1 MKKIIGLIVL
11 CIGVVLMSCE
21 PNAPT
26 SGKVVTQE
34 ATDITDYS
42 AKLHGSLTVDPKGYG
57 QIYCGIV
64 IAKTEEEIKEHKGKF
79 YEAMS
84 LQDKDFVVNVYG
96 LSPNTE
102 YYYCTWVALN
112 QITNKYFGK
121 TKSFT
126 TLDGTGVPEGE
137 EHPNTNFVAKP
148 FSVSSID
155 KVCFSPGNLQYQP
168 NATTW
173 RFAHEQYNYIGSANT
188 NAALTYD
195 SWLDLFGWSTEEG
208 YSYFGVSTDLA
219 DDYYTGRFKD
229 WGCKRI
235 GKDEPNTWRTLT
247 YEEWRY
253 LLGVR
258 KNCNALMGCAQ
269 LMGVNGLILLPDD
282 WQAPEG
288 VTFKPGFYEEK
299 INNESEAKA
308 GYGAHQFIDE
318 TEWKALEHSGAVF
331 LPAAGYRV
339 GWDVG
344 NVQYDGFYW
353 SSTPNKPN
361 TAYYV
366 YFSSEQTEPRTRERK
381 HAHSVR
387 LVRDVKTGN

>member
-1 MKKIIGLIVL
+1 MKKYF
-11 CIGVVLMSCE
+11 VLMLCSIAAIWMGCE
-21 PNAPT
+21 PNGPT
-26 SGKVVTQE
+26 FGKVTTLE
-34 ATDITDYS
+34 ATNITDYS
-42 AKLHGSLTVDPKGYG
+42 AQLPGSLNVDPKGYG

-64 IAKTEEEIKEHKGKF
+64 IAKTEEEIKERKGKF
-79 YEAMS
+79 YESMS
-84 LQDKDFVVNVYG
+84 LQNKEFVVNVYG
-96 LSPNTE
+96 LSPNTK
-102 YYYCTWVALN
+102 YYYCTWVGLN

-137 EHPNTNFVAKP
+137 EHPNTNYVAKP
-148 FSVSSID
+148 FSVSLQRQ
-155 KVCFSPGNLQYQP
+155 VYFSPGNLQYQP

-173 RFAHEQYNYIGSANT
+173 RFAHEQYNYIGSANKNT
-188 NAALTYD
+188 ALTYD
-195 SWLDLFGWSTEEG
+195 SWIDLFGWSTYEG
-208 YSYFGVSTDLA
+208 YSYFGVSTDTTA
-219 DDYYTGRFKD
+219 NYYSGRFKD

-235 GKDEPNTWRTLT
+235 GKDEPDTWRTLA

-253 LLGVR
+253 LLGGR

-269 LMGVNGLILLPDD
+269 VMGVNGLILLPDD
-282 WQAPEG
+282 WQTPEG
-288 VTFKPGFYEEK
+288 ITFKPGFYEEK

-318 TEWKALEHSGAVF
+318 VEWKALEHSGAVF

-353 SSTPNKPN
+353 SSTPNEAN
-361 TAYYV
+361 TAYYTF
-366 YFSSEQTEPRTRERK
+366 FSSGQAEPRTRERK

-387 LVRDVKTGN
+387 LVRNVAE

>member
-11 CIGVVLMSCE
+11 CIAAMWMSCE
-21 PNAPT
+21 SNGPT
-26 SGKVVTQE
+26 LGKVTTLD
-34 ATDITDYS
+34 ATNITDYS
-42 AKLHGSLTVDPKGYG
+42 AQLPGSLNVDPKGYG

-64 IAKTEEEIKEHKGKF
+64 IAKTEEEIKERKGKF

-84 LQDKDFVVNVYG
+84 LDDKAFVVNVYG
-96 LSPNTE
+96 LSPNTK
-102 YYYCTWVALN
+102 YYYCTWVGLN

-137 EHPNTNFVAKP
+137 EHPNTNYVAKP
-148 FSVSSID
+148 FSVGAQRQ
-155 KVCFSPGNLQYQP
+155 VYFSPGNLQYQP

-173 RFAHEQYNYIGSANT
+173 RFAHEQYNYIGTANT
-188 NAALTYD
+188 NADLTYD
-195 SWLDLFGWSTEEG
+195 SWLDLFGWSTHEG
-208 YSYFGVSTDLA
+208 YSYFGVGTDTA
-219 DDYYTGRFKD
+219 ANYYTGSFKD

-253 LLGVR
+253 LLSAR

-269 LMGVNGLILLPDD
+269 VMGVNGLILLPDD
-282 WQAPEG
+282 WQTPEG
-288 VTFKPGFYEEK
+288 ITFKPGFYEEK

-318 TEWKALEHSGAVF
+318 VEWKALEHSGAVF

-353 SSTPNKPN
+353 SSTPNEAN
-361 TAYYV
+361 TAYYTF
-366 YFSSEQTEPRTRERK
+366 FSSGQAEPRTRERK

-387 LVRDVKTGN
+387 LVRDVAK

>member
-21 PNAPT
+21 PNAPVL
-26 SGKVVTQE
+26 GKVATQE

-42 AKLHGSLTVDPKGYG
+42 ARLHGVLNVDPNGYG
-57 QIYCGIV
+57 QVYCGII
-64 IAKTEEEIKEHKGKF
+64 IAKTKEEIKEHKGKY

-102 YYYCTWVALN
+102 YYYCTWVGLN

-121 TKSFT
+121 TKFFT
-126 TLDGTGVPEGE
+126 TLDGTGVAGGE
-137 EHPNTNFVAKP
+137 EHPNTNYVAKA
-148 FSVSSID
+148 FSVSSMRQ
-155 KVCFSPGNLQYQP
+155 VYFSPGNLQYQP

-173 RFAHEQYNYIGSANT
+173 RFAHEQYQYIGSANT

-195 SWLDLFGWSTEEG
+195 SWLDLFGWSTHEG
-208 YSYFGVSTDLA
+208 YSYFGVNTDTDA
-219 DDYYTGRFKD
+219 SYYRGNFQD

-253 LLGVR
+253 LLSAR

-269 LMGVNGLILLPDD
+269 VMGVNGLILLPDD

-288 VTFKPGFYEEK
+288 VTFKSGFYGDETYK
-299 INNESEAKA
+299 DFESKA
-308 GYGAHQFIDE
+308 GYGAHQYIDE
-318 TEWKALEHSGAVF
+318 KDWKALEHAGAIF
-331 LPAAGYRV
+331 LPAAGYRI
-339 GWDVG
+339 GRDVG
-344 NVQYDGFYW
+344 NVQHDGFYW
-353 SSTPNKPN
+353 SSTANEAN
-361 TAYYV
+361 TAYYAF
-366 YFSSEQTEPRTRERK
+366 FSSGRTEPRTRERH

-387 LVRDVKTGN
+387 LVRDVKE

>member
-1 MKKIIGLIVL
+1 MKKYFVL
-11 CIGVVLMSCE
+11 MLCSIAAMWMSCE

-42 AKLHGSLTVDPKGYG
+42 AKLHGSLNVDPKGYG

-64 IAKTEEEIKEHKGKF
+64 IAKTEEEIKERKGKF

-84 LQDKDFVVNVYG
+84 LDDKAFVVNVYG
-96 LSPNTE
+96 LSPNTK
-102 YYYCTWVALN
+102 YYYCTWVGLN

-137 EHPNTNFVAKP
+137 EHPNTNYVAKP
-148 FSVSSID
+148 FSVGAQRQ
-155 KVCFSPGNLQYQP
+155 VYFSPGNLQYQP

-173 RFAHEQYNYIGSANT
+173 RFAHEQYNYIGTANT
-188 NAALTYD
+188 NADLTYD
-195 SWLDLFGWSTEEG
+195 SWLDLFGWSTHEG
-208 YSYFGVSTDLA
+208 YSYFGVGTDTA
-219 DDYYTGRFKD
+219 ANYYTGSFKD

-253 LLGVR
+253 LLSAR
-258 KNCNALMGCAQ
+258 KDCNALMGCAQ
-269 LMGVNGLILLPDD
+269 VMGVNGLILLPDD

-288 VTFKPGFYEEK
+288 ITFKPGFYEEK

-318 TEWKALEHSGAVF
+318 VEWKALEHSGAVF

-353 SSTPNKPN
+353 SSTPNEAN
-361 TAYYV
+361 TAYYTF
-366 YFSSEQTEPRTRERK
+366 FSSGQAEPRTRERK

-387 LVRDVKTGN
+387 LVRNVAE

>member
-1 MKKIIGLIVL
+1 MKKYFVL
-11 CIGVVLMSCE
+11 MLCSIAAMWMSCE

-42 AKLHGSLTVDPKGYG
+42 AKLHGSLNVDPKGYG

-64 IAKTEEEIKEHKGKF
+64 IAKTEEEIKERKGKF

-84 LQDKDFVVNVYG
+84 LDDKAFVVNVYG
-96 LSPNTE
+96 LSPNTK
-102 YYYCTWVALN
+102 YYYCTWVGLN

-137 EHPNTNFVAKP
+137 EHPNTNYVAKP
-148 FSVSSID
+148 FSVGAQGQ
-155 KVCFSPGNLQYQP
+155 VYFSPGNLQYQP

-173 RFAHEQYNYIGSANT
+173 RFAHEQYNYIGTANT
-188 NAALTYD
+188 NADLTYD
-195 SWLDLFGWSTEEG
+195 SWLDLFGWSTHEG
-208 YSYFGVSTDLA
+208 YSYFGVGTDTA
-219 DDYYTGRFKD
+219 ANYYTGSFKD

-247 YEEWRY
+247 YEEWHY
-253 LLGVR
+253 LLSAR
-258 KNCNALMGCAQ
+258 KNCNALIGCAQ
-269 LMGVNGLILLPDD
+269 VMGVNGLILLPDD

-318 TEWKALEHSGAVF
+318 VEWKALEHSGAVF

-353 SSTPNKPN
+353 SSTPNEAN
-361 TAYYV
+361 TAYYTF
-366 YFSSEQTEPRTRERK
+366 FSSGQAEHRTRERK

-387 LVRDVKTGN
+387 LVRDVAK